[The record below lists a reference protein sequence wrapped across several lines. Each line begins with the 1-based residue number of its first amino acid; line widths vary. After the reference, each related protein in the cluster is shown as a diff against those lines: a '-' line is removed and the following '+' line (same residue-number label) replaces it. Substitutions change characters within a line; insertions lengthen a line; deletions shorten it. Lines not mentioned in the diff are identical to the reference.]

1 MDTPCISVSVRWFAR
16 AGGWLAAALTVALT
30 GCSSLDPNPSG
41 RFVFEEERQ
50 TANDPA
56 FNGSGVYSSILRPG
70 DLVIVTFSD
79 VDKPPPP
86 QTLNVP
92 EGGVITLPFNVHV
105 QAVGKS
111 VPDLEK
117 EIREAYVPG
126 IYVSLTVSVKIERRA
141 FFVDGEVKQPARHEY
156 AGELTVLRAI
166 TTAGGFT
173 DFAKRKKI
181 EVRRSTGRRFVV
193 NWYDALKDPNK
204 DLPIYP
210 GDYIHVPRTTG
221 LW

>member
-1 MDTPCISVSVRWFAR
+1 PYLSVSVRWFAR
-16 AGGWLAAALTVALT
+16 AAGWLAAVALAVVVT

-50 TANDPA
+50 SANDPA
-56 FNGSGVYSSILRPG
+56 FNGSGLYSSILRPG
-70 DLVIVTFSD
+70 DLIIVTFSD
-79 VDKPPPP
+79 VHEPPPP

-92 EGGVITLPFNVHV
+92 EGGVVTLTFNVHV
-105 QAVGKS
+105 QAAGKT
-111 VPDLEK
+111 VPELEK

-156 AGELTVLRAI
+156 VGELTVLRAI

-181 EVRRSTGRRFVV
+181 EIRRTTGRRFVV
-193 NWYDALKDPNK
+193 NWN
-204 DLPIYP
+204 
-210 GDYIHVPRTTG
+210 
-221 LW
+221 